1 MDDIFTLQGSI
12 ARAYDKAGLWG
23 FRSPYFLQIDPLFD
37 NLRNDAEF
45 KEMPRRVLAEKAQLR
60 GGSGSWRRRENCKL
74 LTSLKRRM
82 CHR

>member
-45 KEMPRRVLAEKAQLR
+45 KEMLRRVLAEKAQLR
-60 GGSGSWRRRENCKL
+60 EREGIRQLEEEGKL
-74 LTSLKRRM
+74 
-82 CHR
+82 